1 MAFIPAK
8 NRYDIGETVIL
19 KNEHKSC
26 AGTFESGTEV
36 KVTGIGPHGYDI
48 EDEFGNRMLDC
59 GWDL

>member
-8 NRYDIGETVIL
+8 NGYDIGETVIL

-26 AGTFESGTEV
+26 AGTFEAGTEV
-36 KVTGIGPHGYDI
+36 KVTGKGPRGYDI
-48 EDEFGNRMLDC
+48 VDEYGNRMIEC